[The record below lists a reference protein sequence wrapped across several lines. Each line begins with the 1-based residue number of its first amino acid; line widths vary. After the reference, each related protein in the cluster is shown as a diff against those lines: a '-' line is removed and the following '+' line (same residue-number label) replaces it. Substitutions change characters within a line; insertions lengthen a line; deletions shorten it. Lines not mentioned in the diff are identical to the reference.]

1 MNYISELL
9 KAMQGRGAV
18 YIILLSVL
26 YGGYMLSSKALDGFS
41 NISTSLQQMNK
52 NVELLKIE
60 VIRLGDTMGV
70 VKDQLKDQETRIR
83 DLERSIAKKR
93 GE

>member
-1 MNYISELL
+1 MNYIGELL

-26 YGGYMLSSKALDGFS
+26 YGGYMLSSKALDGFVDIG
-41 NISTSLQQMNK
+41 NSLNQMNK
-52 NVELLKIE
+52 NVELLKVE

-70 VKDQLKDQETRIR
+70 VKDQLKDQEARIR
-83 DLERSIAKKR
+83 DLERAANKR
-93 GE
+93 GK